1 MNIDEAIAHA
11 EIRQVLATYFRALD
25 RRELDLLKSVF
36 HPDATDDHGT
46 GLFQGN
52 AWDMCD
58 WILEQSKDYKM
69 VRQHHLTN
77 VWIEMDGDDF
87 ANVESY
93 GIVIRS
99 QPHPETGVEARQL
112 AGGRIVD
119 RFERRGGEWKILDR
133 QIIIDCVWSAV
144 PDESLDV
151 LKPFAPFGPYP
162 HDSSYKF
169 FDKWRGT
176 GQRAPVE

>member
-1 MNIDEAIAHA
+1 MKINEVIAHA

-25 RRELDLLKSVF
+25 RRDVDQLKSVF

-52 AWDMCD
+52 AHEMCD
-58 WILEQSKDYKM
+58 WIFEQSKHFKM

-77 VWIEMDGDDF
+77 VWVEMDGENF

-93 GIVIRS
+93 GIVVRS
-99 QPHPETGVEARQL
+99 QPHPETGEEARQL

-119 RFERRGGEWKILDR
+119 RFELRDGAWKILDR
-133 QIIIDCVWSAV
+133 QIIIDCVWSGV
-144 PDESLDV
+144 PAETPEALA
-151 LKPFAPFGPYP
+151 PFAKFGPYP
-162 HDSSYKF
+162 DDASYKF
-169 FDKWRGT
+169 FEKWGGKGR
-176 GQRAPVE
+176 